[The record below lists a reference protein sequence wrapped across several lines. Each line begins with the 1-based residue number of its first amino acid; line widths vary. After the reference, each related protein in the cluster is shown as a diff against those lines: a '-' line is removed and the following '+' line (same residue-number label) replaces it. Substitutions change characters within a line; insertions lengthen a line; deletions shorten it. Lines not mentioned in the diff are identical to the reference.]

1 LGLGLRPFGT
11 PLVLNRRL
19 GPSQHDGLD
28 PPMPAG
34 ALGNDPSVCPSL
46 AENSA
51 FLCYYYNR
59 TLIGNRMLKVER
71 TGQCGPIQPPEMA
84 ETGGTYRFVVI
95 GAIPCCRTAEWP
107 VGLPPPLGS
116 EIIGT

>member
-1 LGLGLRPFGT
+1 
-11 PLVLNRRL
+11 
-19 GPSQHDGLD
+19 
-28 PPMPAG
+28 
-34 ALGNDPSVCPSL
+34 
-46 AENSA
+46 
-51 FLCYYYNR
+51 
-59 TLIGNRMLKVER
+59 MLKVER

>member
-1 LGLGLRPFGT
+1 
-11 PLVLNRRL
+11 
-19 GPSQHDGLD
+19 
-28 PPMPAG
+28 MAAG
-34 ALGNDPSVCPSL
+34 ALGNDPSVRPSL

-95 GAIPCCRTAEWP
+95 GRYP
-107 VGLPPPLGS
+107 VVAQQNGQSDYRHRSGQKS
-116 EIIGT
+116 